1 MSLSKIECIIKPF
14 KLEEVK
20 DALTKFGV
28 SGLTVYEVK
37 GFGRQRGHKEV
48 YRGTEYK
55 VDFIP
60 KVKIELL
67 IASDQVEEAVDVIVA
82 AAKTGSIGDGK
93 VSVTAL
99 QAVTRIRTGEKDLDA
114 L

>member
-1 MSLSKIECIIKPF
+1 MKLSKIECIIKPF

-20 DALTKFGV
+20 EALTQFGV

-37 GFGRQRGHKEV
+37 GFGRQRGHKEI

-60 KVKIELL
+60 KLKIELL
-67 IASDQVEEAVDVIVA
+67 IASEQVDDALEVISK
-82 AAKTGSIGDGK
+82 AAKTGAIGDGK
-93 VSVTAL
+93 VFVTSVDTVL
-99 QAVTRIRTGEKDLDA
+99 RIRTGERDLDA

>member
-1 MSLSKIECIIKPF
+1 MKLSKIECVIKPF

-20 DALTKFGV
+20 EALTQFGV

-37 GFGRQRGHKEV
+37 GFGRQRGHKEI

-60 KVKIELL
+60 KLKIELL
-67 IASDQVEEAVDVIVA
+67 VAADQVEEAIEVISK
-82 AAKTGSIGDGK
+82 AAKTGAIGDGK
-93 VSVTAL
+93 IFVSAL
-99 QAVTRIRTGEKDLDA
+99 DTVLRIRTGERDLDA

>member
-1 MSLSKIECIIKPF
+1 MKLSKVECVIKPH

-20 DALTKFGV
+20 EALTQFGV
-28 SGLTVYEVK
+28 SGLTAYEVK
-37 GFGRQRGHKEV
+37 GFGRQRGHTEI

-60 KVKIELL
+60 KLKIELL
-67 IASDQVEEAVDVIVA
+67 ISSDQVDQAINVITK

-93 VSVTAL
+93 IYVTA
-99 QAVTRIRTGEKDLDA
+99 VETVVRIRTGEVDLDA